1 MGEVLKRWNGTEWVT
16 ISNINRIEVIGN
28 GNDGLLNKPTIL
40 INKSFNSILPKHNPL
55 DGLNMNYS
63 YYIE

>member
-16 ISNINRIEVIGN
+16 LSNINRIEVT
-28 GNDGLLNKPTIL
+28 GNDGLLNNPTIL

-55 DGLNMNYS
+55 DRLNMNYS